1 LAYERPDDDDDTD
14 TSAGSRIKKAF
25 KGACRRAGIINFTP
39 HGCRHTWA
47 SWHYIANRDLKK
59 LQQLGGWKTLSMVLR
74 YVHTNVDE
82 HKDSID
88 ALPGETGGKLG
99 EKQNQEAKTA

>member
-1 LAYERPDDDDDTD
+1 
-14 TSAGSRIKKAF
+14 
-25 KGACRRAGIINFTP
+25 
-39 HGCRHTWA
+39 
-47 SWHYIANRDLKK
+47 
-59 LQQLGGWKTLSMVLR
+59 MVLR

-88 ALPGETGGKLG
+88 ALPGETGGKLA